1 MAFKTGGGMKVITT
15 VCFSEETW
23 DKLENIREKKCMTR
37 SRYIQEALK
46 AAIERDELEI
56 KLKETKQ

>member
-1 MAFKTGGGMKVITT
+1 MAFRTVGKIVTT
-15 VCFSEETW
+15 VSFSEETF
-23 DKLENIREKKCMTR
+23 DKLECIREKKCMTR
-37 SRYIQEALK
+37 SRYIQEALR